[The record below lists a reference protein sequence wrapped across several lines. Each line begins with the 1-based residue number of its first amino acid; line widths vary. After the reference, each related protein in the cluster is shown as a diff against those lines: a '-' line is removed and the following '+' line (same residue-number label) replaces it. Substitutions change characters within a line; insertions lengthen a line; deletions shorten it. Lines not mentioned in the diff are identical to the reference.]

1 MPRPVP
7 IKPTKYRF
15 VCNCCSLNVTKY
27 SEPNVDPRVT
37 PTTPP
42 TYVCSPC
49 YNTIMKSGNVTKQD
63 DSDDAYDRAMG
74 IL

>member
-7 IKPTKYRF
+7 IKPTKYVF
-15 VCNCCSLNVTKY
+15 VCNSCSLNVTKY
-27 SEPNVDPRVT
+27 SEPHEDPRVPRT
-37 PTTPP
+37 VPP

-49 YNTIMKSGNVTKQD
+49 LNIIMKSVKKQD

-74 IL
+74 VL